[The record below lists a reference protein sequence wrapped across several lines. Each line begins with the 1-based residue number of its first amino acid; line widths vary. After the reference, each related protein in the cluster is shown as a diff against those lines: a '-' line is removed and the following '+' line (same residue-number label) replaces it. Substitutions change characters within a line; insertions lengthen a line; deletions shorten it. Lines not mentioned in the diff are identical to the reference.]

1 MSHDLVFEVDQ
12 IMQPLARAAPVRDVT
27 HEECV
32 CPRLV
37 HDLMHAERMCPTAK
51 HKQVSDEFE
60 GIGNPMRNFKAAEQL
75 LEEKCNSCGFST
87 PMPQMGI
94 QCLDDCISTAA
105 PSPALTDISSAW
117 ATPTPGCS
125 ASSFLD
131 IGTASWGDDFAALF
145 EHELKL
151 DGMSTHSGQALKM
164 CPAPAFGESDVMS
177 CIERV
182 CKEAFPEPSSSK
194 DISAGFI
201 SPFNPGNLS
210 LPVPAVLSSPLLDQ
224 TTPPGTPRKSIVP
237 ASMATPQ
244 IQNYSKVTPPP
255 APTAAA
261 MPPLLRA
268 LHEGSIDTVRSVLER
283 DTHAA
288 TSLFWEHDVEPPLC
302 SAVRLGC
309 SPEVVGFLLD
319 HQADVDG
326 LDSRG
331 RTPLAI
337 LAFLASCG
345 AQSSWQ
351 GSNFC
356 DSRTATSE
364 ADAEEKRH
372 RAIEK
377 LLIQAGAD
385 QNHSSIAS
393 ARRPHQAIRQFNGT
407 AQTISLLPWTMDSD
421 LEAILREPQRH
432 L

>member
-1 MSHDLVFEVDQ
+1 VVDQ
-12 IMQPLARAAPVRDVT
+12 IMQALARAAPVPDVA

-32 CPRLV
+32 CQQPV
-37 HDLMHAERMCPTAK
+37 HVLMHAECACPTA
-51 HKQVSDEFE
+51 HRRVIDEFE
-60 GIGNPMRNFKAAEQL
+60 GFGNPMRDFKAAEQL
-75 LEEKCNSCGFST
+75 LEEKCNACGFST
-87 PMPQMGI
+87 PMPQMEI
-94 QCLDDCISTAA
+94 QRFDDCMSTAA
-105 PSPALTDISSAW
+105 PSQAMTNISSAW

-131 IGTASWGDDFAALF
+131 ISTASWGADFAPLF
-145 EHELKL
+145 EHQLKL
-151 DGMSTHSGQALKM
+151 DDMSTHSGQAFKTF
-164 CPAPAFGESDVMS
+164 PAPLFGESDVVS
-177 CIERV
+177 CIESV
-182 CKEAFPEPSSSK
+182 CKEVFPEPSSSK

-201 SPFNPGNLS
+201 LPLNPRNIS
-210 LPVPAVLSSPLLDQ
+210 LPVPAVLRSPLLYQ
-224 TTPPGTPRKSIVP
+224 TTPPGTPRKSTVP
-237 ASMATPQ
+237 APMATPH
-244 IQNYSKVTPPP
+244 IQKYSKVTPPP

-268 LHEGSIDTVRSVLER
+268 LHEDSIDTVRSVLER

-302 SAVRLGC
+302 SAVRLRC
-309 SPEVVGFLLD
+309 SPEVVGLLLD

-326 LDSRG
+326 LDILG

-337 LAFLASCG
+337 LASCL
-345 AQSSWQ
+345 AQSNWQ

-364 ADAEEKRH
+364 ADAKEKRH

-393 ARRPHQAIRQFNGT
+393 ARHPHQAIRLFNKT
-407 AQTISLLPWTMDSD
+407 AQTSSLLPWTMDSD
-421 LEAILREPQRH
+421 LASILRGPPHH

>member
-1 MSHDLVFEVDQ
+1 
-12 IMQPLARAAPVRDVT
+12 MQALAPAAPMRDVT

-32 CPRLV
+32 CPNPV
-37 HDLMHAERMCPTAK
+37 HDVMHAEPASPTATHRK
-51 HKQVSDEFE
+51 VFDELE
-60 GIGNPMRNFKAAEQL
+60 GFGKPMRNFKAAEQL
-75 LEEKCNSCGFST
+75 LEEKCDACVFST

-94 QCLDDCISTAA
+94 QHSDDCISTAA
-105 PSPALTDISSAW
+105 PSPAMTDVSSAW
-117 ATPTPGCS
+117 VTPTPGCS

-131 IGTASWGDDFAALF
+131 ISTASWGADFAPLF
-145 EHELKL
+145 EHQLKP
-151 DGMSTHSGQALKM
+151 DDMSTHPGQAPKTF
-164 CPAPAFGESDVMS
+164 PAPPLGESDVIS
-177 CIERV
+177 CIERM
-182 CKEAFPEPSSSK
+182 CKEMFPEPSSSK

-201 SPFNPGNLS
+201 WPSNPGNLS
-210 LPVPAVLSSPLLDQ
+210 LPASAGLSSPSLDQ
-224 TTPPGTPRKSIVP
+224 TTPPGTPRKSTVP
-237 ASMATPQ
+237 APMATPQ
-244 IQNYSKVTPPP
+244 IHDYSKVTPPP

-268 LHEGSIDTVRSVLER
+268 LREDSTDTVRSVLER
-283 DTHAA
+283 ETHAA

-302 SAVRLGC
+302 SAVRLRC
-309 SPEVVGFLLD
+309 SPEVVGLLLD

-337 LAFLASCG
+337 LASCS
-345 AQSSWQ
+345 AQSNWQ

-372 RAIEK
+372 RAIEE

-393 ARRPHQAIRQFNGT
+393 ARRPHQAIRPFNGT
-407 AQTISLLPWTMDSD
+407 VRTSSLLPWTMDSD
-421 LEAILREPQRH
+421 LAAILREPPRH

>member
-164 CPAPAFGESDVMS
+164 CPAPAFGESDLMS

-224 TTPPGTPRKSIVP
+224 TTLPGTRQQSTVP
-237 ASMATPQ
+237 APLATPQ
-244 IQNYSKVTPPP
+244 IQQYSKTTPQPFP
-255 APTAAA
+255 KAFA
-261 MPPLLRA
+261 MPPLLRS
-268 LHEGSIDTVRSVLER
+268 LHEDSIDTVRSVLEQ
-283 DTHAA
+283 DIHAA
-288 TSLFWEHDVEPPLC
+288 TELFWEHDVEPPLC
-302 SAVRLGC
+302 SAVRLWC
-309 SPEVVGFLLD
+309 SPEVVGVLLD

-331 RTPLAI
+331 RTSLAI
-337 LAFLASCG
+337 LASYA
-345 AQSSWQ
+345 AQSCWQ
-351 GSNFC
+351 GSC
-356 DSRTATSE
+356 DSRTATSQ
-364 ADAEEKRH
+364 ADVEGNKH
-372 RAIEK
+372 MAIEK

-385 QNHSSIAS
+385 QNHSSIAA
-393 ARRPHQAIRQFNGT
+393 ARRPHLAIRPFNGT
-407 AQTISLLPWTMDSD
+407 AQTSSLPPWTVDTDFAAM
-421 LEAILREPQRH
+421 LRAPPHR